1 MIEQD
6 DTEAAFCLCG
16 HDPCVYPKC
25 VVSYDLDN
33 LEKVPELKKHT
44 GAVRLSMRAKM
55 AIGKKRGSRKLN
67 RIAADM
73 FRSVK

>member
-6 DTEAAFCLCG
+6 DTETAFCLCS

-25 VVSYDLDN
+25 AAGDDLN
-33 LEKVPELKKHT
+33 KVPELKKHT

-55 AIGKKRGSRKLN
+55 AIGKKRGSSKLN

-73 FRSVK
+73 FRPVK